1 MHLSVVSLSPC
12 LSVCLVVD
20 CLSICLLFYLSVAPF
35 TQESSVD
42 WGEVEEALL
51 LVKEGRGKGKES
63 GKGKGAEPLPFLEKV
78 EEEDKGV
85 W

>member
-1 MHLSVVSLSPC
+1 M
-12 LSVCLVVD
+12 
-20 CLSICLLFYLSVAPF
+20 
-35 TQESSVD
+35 D

-51 LVKEGRGKGKES
+51 LVKEGRGKGREG
-63 GKGKGAEPLPFLEKV
+63 GKRKGAEPLPFLEKV